1 MDDKK
6 SVISD
11 AVRDLELKL
20 GRRPKVMVT
29 KIRLDGH
36 DRARGWLLGFCAM
49 WVWKLFTQLPSNK
62 LITLFAKL
70 WMTMLMLLGLVH

>member
-11 AVRDLELKL
+11 AVLDLELKL
-20 GRRPKVMVT
+20 GRRPKVVVT

-36 DRARGWLLGFCAM
+36 GRGRGSWLVARLLRDVGVEVIYTA
-49 WVWKLFTQLPSNK
+49 P
-62 LITLFAKL
+62 
-70 WMTMLMLLGLVH
+70 

>member
-20 GRRPKVMVT
+20 GRRSKVIVT
-29 KIRLDGH
+29 RIRLDGH
-36 DRARGWLLGFCAM
+36 DRGSRLVARFLRNAGVEVIYTA
-49 WVWKLFTQLPSNK
+49 S
-62 LITLFAKL
+62 
-70 WMTMLMLLGLVH
+70 

>member
-11 AVRDLELKL
+11 AVLDLELKL
-20 GRRPKVMVT
+20 GRRPKVVVT

-36 DRARGWLLGFCAM
+36 DPGSRLVARFLRDACVEVIYTA
-49 WVWKLFTQLPSNK
+49 S
-62 LITLFAKL
+62 
-70 WMTMLMLLGLVH
+70 

>member
-1 MDDKK
+1 MSRDDEK

-20 GRRPKVMVT
+20 GRRPKVVVT

-36 DRARGWLLGFCAM
+36 DRGSWLVARLLRDVGVEVIYTA
-49 WVWKLFTQLPSNK
+49 P
-62 LITLFAKL
+62 
-70 WMTMLMLLGLVH
+70 

>member
-20 GRRPKVMVT
+20 GQRPKVMVT

-36 DRARGWLLGFCAM
+36 DRGSLLGARFLRDVGVEVIYTA
-49 WVWKLFTQLPSNK
+49 P
-62 LITLFAKL
+62 
-70 WMTMLMLLGLVH
+70 

>member
-20 GRRPKVMVT
+20 GQRPKVMVT

-36 DRARGWLLGFCAM
+36 DRGSRLVARFLRDACVEVIYTA
-49 WVWKLFTQLPSNK
+49 S
-62 LITLFAKL
+62 
-70 WMTMLMLLGLVH
+70 